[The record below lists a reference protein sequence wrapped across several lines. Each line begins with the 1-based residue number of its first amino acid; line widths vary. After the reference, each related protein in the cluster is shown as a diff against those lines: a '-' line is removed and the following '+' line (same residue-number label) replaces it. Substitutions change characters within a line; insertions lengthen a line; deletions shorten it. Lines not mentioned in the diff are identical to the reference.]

1 MNYIELNKRLKE
13 FHDPMDKLNFIQKN
27 GIKPSYELLFD
38 FYENRSQTWGVSFEA
53 EYHKLLK
60 NIILINKPKTFLDP
74 FCGLG
79 TLLFH
84 LPKEISSHGL
94 SVNKTEAKIAQ
105 YFNPNAKIECKD
117 AFNEVFNTN
126 YDCIASILV
135 PFGHKHNYLSEIT
148 LKLLNILNDN
158 GSLFLTVPSNF
169 LCLTAFENIRKK
181 ILKEYSLEFIAEL
194 PRNKFQGITFNLIHI
209 KNQKQ
214 RSNVLLTTINNYDK
228 NKIISDY
235 VNQKGLFWIPQNQLI
250 QRWDRNF
257 HDPKYLEIEN
267 ELNKQDTKPLEE
279 ISEEIRSGIHIPA
292 DYRKDK
298 GDYLVLTPGNI
309 KSNSLIVSE
318 RQYYCNAE
326 DNKSTRNFKLAILKP
341 GDILFSL
348 FGPQF
353 KLYIYNENDPK
364 AVANQN
370 FAIIRARE
378 NKYIKTYL
386 ESETGYDA
394 FLKQA
399 QRRSKGATIQRLTL
413 PDLREI
419 RVPILPYEHLNDLI
433 PEPDK
438 LTSFFESKIAYVLEK
453 KLTEKGWSIKRE
465 YRVNNT
471 IIDLALCIQDKPIGL
486 VEIKGHKS
494 DLSISQIKNQLKHL
508 IKATDFKFA
517 FTYFNNQLFEYN
529 GTELILIEDFPSI
542 NKELINRFENKL
554 VTKSIFAYQ
563 SELPSSTDKFLSEII
578 CLQIQQ
584 GLQIEQINLNVETIN
599 NTTIRTEEK
608 VDLIVDLVSDL
619 NVNFKNIKKE
629 PFEIEGKL
637 ALFNRELDAIIKKL
651 QDQNKDEID
660 KYIDLV
666 KTWLSHDW
674 DRLEG
679 LSKQYLPSAEFIF
692 SKLSNLTN
700 TDLSPFIIQYCRALE
715 TELLNKIFKAYIDE
729 FKATNTNIKVKF
741 AWDFEKKENGQ
752 PNNDKTLIFVKN
764 IEKYLNLDRSQW
776 FFELGTMEFN
786 LRYLTGKTSKKS
798 PILIDFK
805 KFLFTYFEENILE
818 LEFLNELKRITEEY
832 RNRAAH
838 SDIITLDEAKK
849 GRKEIQE
856 LLKQFLEFYK

>member
-1 MNYIELNKRLKE
+1 MELVRHFKKIN
-13 FHDPMDKLNFIQKN
+13 DSMDKLNFIQKN

-38 FYENRSQTWGVSFEA
+38 FYENRNQTWGISFEA
-53 EYHKLLK
+53 EYYKLLK

-84 LPKEISSHGL
+84 LPEEISSHGL
-94 SVNKTEAKIAQ
+94 NVNENAAKIAH

-117 AFNEVFNTN
+117 AFNEGFNTN

-135 PFGHKHNYLSEIT
+135 PFGHKHNDLSEIT
-148 LKLLNILNDN
+148 LKLLNSLNDN

-169 LCLTAFENIRKK
+169 LSSTTFEKTRKK
-181 ILKEYSLEFIAEL
+181 ILNEYSLEFIAEL
-194 PRNKFQGITFNLIHI
+194 PRNRFQGMTFNLIHI

-214 RSNVLLTTINNYDK
+214 RSNILLTTIDNYDK

-235 VNQKGLFWIPQNQLI
+235 VNQKGQFWIPKNQLI

-257 HDPKYLEIEN
+257 HDSKYLEIEN

-279 ISEEIRSGIHIPA
+279 ISEEIRHGIHISA

-309 KSNSLIVSE
+309 ISNSLIVNE
-318 RQYYCNAE
+318 RQYYCDAE
-326 DNKSTRNFKLAILKP
+326 DNKNIRNFNRAILRP
-341 GDILFSL
+341 GDILLSL
-348 FGPQF
+348 FGPKF

-399 QRRSKGATIQRLTL
+399 QRRSKGATIQKLSL
-413 PDLREI
+413 SDLRKI

-438 LTSFFESKIAYVLEK
+438 LTSFFESNIALVLEE
-453 KLTEKGWSIKRE
+453 KLKEKGWSIKRE
-465 YRVNNT
+465 HKVNNT
-471 IIDLALCIQDKPIGL
+471 IIDLALYIEDKPIGL
-486 VEIKGHKS
+486 VEIKGYKS
-494 DLSISQIKNQLKHL
+494 DLSISQIENQLKHL
-508 IKATDFKFA
+508 IKVTGFKRA

-529 GTELILIEDFPSI
+529 GIEILPINDFPSI
-542 NKELINRFENKL
+542 DEKLIQYSSYS
-554 VTKSIFAYQ
+554 TKFM
-563 SELPSSTDKFLSEII
+563 LEIMGK
-578 CLQIQQ
+578 IQQ
-584 GLQIEQINLNVETIN
+584 ICSDVEEIKK
-599 NTTIRTEEK
+599 TTSRTEEK
-608 VDLIVDLVSDL
+608 VDLIINLVLDLKDE
-619 NVNFKNIKKE
+619 FENIKNE
-629 PFEIEGKL
+629 PFEIDEKFI
-637 ALFNRELDAIIKKL
+637 LFNRELDAKIKEL
-651 QDQNKDEID
+651 QDKNKEEFD

-666 KTWLSHDW
+666 KKWLNYDW
-674 DRLEG
+674 ERLEDF
-679 LSKQYLPSAEFIF
+679 SKQYLPSAEFIF

-715 TELLNKIFKAYIDE
+715 TELLNKVFKAYVDE
-729 FKATNTNIKVKF
+729 LKATNTNIEVKF
-741 AWDFEKKENGQ
+741 AWDFDKKKNGDF
-752 PNNDKTLIFVKN
+752 NNDNTLKFVKN
-764 IEKYLNLDRSQW
+764 VRKCINIDRSQW

-786 LRYLTGKTSKKS
+786 LRHLTGKTSKKS

-805 KFLFTYFEENILE
+805 KFLLTYFEENILE
-818 LEFLNELKRITEEY
+818 LEFLDELNRITKEY

-838 SDIITLDEAKK
+838 PNIITLEEAKQ

-856 LLKQFLEFYK
+856 LIKQFLEFYK